1 MCKTV
6 SVITENE
13 QQTKKVSA
21 SLTKAISA
29 PAIFAITGQLGA
41 GKTQFVKGLGEGL
54 NLNSAQICSAS
65 FVVIAEY
72 GQSPTL
78 IHIDAYRLRH
88 PQELI
93 EIGWDEI
100 IERNDVIVAIE
111 WAQKISSILPDR
123 RIDVNIEIIEGE
135 KRKIT
140 LTAKNGAD
148 IPEHVVLL

>member
-1 MCKTV
+1 MSKTV

-65 FVVIAEY
+65 F
-72 GQSPTL
+72 GSP
-78 IHIDAYRLRH
+78 
-88 PQELI
+88 
-93 EIGWDEI
+93 W
-100 IERNDVIVAIE
+100 
-111 WAQKISSILPDR
+111 S
-123 RIDVNIEIIEGE
+123 
-135 KRKIT
+135 
-140 LTAKNGAD
+140 
-148 IPEHVVLL
+148 